1 MSSEEKIEK
10 LKEIQR
16 LIKILTKSI
25 KLKDPDIREAIIDKE
40 ITVIINLIKNFNVIP
55 NYQF

>member
-1 MSSEEKIEK
+1 MSKEEKIGK

-40 ITVIINLIKNFNVIP
+40 ITVIINLIKSFDVIP
-55 NYQF
+55 NYEF

>member
-1 MSSEEKIEK
+1 MTREEKIEK

-16 LIKILTKSI
+16 LLKILKKSI
-25 KLKDPDIREAIIDKE
+25 KLKNPDIREKITDKE
-40 ITVIINLIKNFNVIP
+40 ITVMIDLIKSFNVIP